1 MRRALVLVV
10 LAAVTALLAAAP
22 AGARAPARVPVAVGI
37 GDQSAAAFAHP
48 RFAAL
53 RLKKARYFVRWN
65 AIDDP
70 ALLARTDAYVT
81 AARRRGIRV
90 LMHVD
95 GVFTRRLP
103 STRQYRRKVGALVRR
118 YRAHGVRE
126 WGAWNE
132 ANSPTQPTAR
142 APRRA
147 AAYFLALRSLCRG
160 CTVVALDLLDSGT
173 VRSYARSFFRALGRR
188 RGTVRVVGIHN
199 YGDTNRNRSSG
210 TRTII
215 RAVRAQSRRTRFWLT
230 ETGGLA
236 HFRTAERT
244 VFRCSLSRQRRAVRQ
259 MFALARR
266 FRRDVDRLYPY
277 NWYGTGCT
285 GRFDA
290 GLVHADGTPRPAL
303 AELRRHLRV
312 FAR

>member
-1 MRRALVLVV
+1 MRRVLALVV
-10 LAAVTALLAAAP
+10 LVAAAALLAAAP
-22 AGARAPARVPVAVGI
+22 ADARPERVPVAVGI
-37 GDQSAAAFAHP
+37 GDQNPAAFAHP
-48 RFAAL
+48 RFASLGL
-53 RLKKARYFVRWN
+53 RKARYFVRWD
-65 AIDDP
+65 AIDDR

-95 GVFTRRLP
+95 SVFGRRLP
-103 STRQYRRKVGALVRR
+103 SVARYRRKVGALVRR

-132 ANSPTQPTAR
+132 ANSPTQPTAKH
-142 APRRA
+142 PGRA
-147 AAYFLALRSLCRG
+147 ARFFLALRSMCRG
-160 CTVVALDLLDSGT
+160 CTIVALDLLDAGDVKGYT
-173 VRSYARSFFRALGRR
+173 RAFFRALGRR
-188 RGTVRVVGIHN
+188 RSAVRVVGIHN
-199 YGDTNRNRSSG
+199 YGDTNRNRASG

-215 RAVRAQSRRTRFWLT
+215 GAVRARVRRARFWLT

-244 VFRCSLSRQRRAVRQ
+244 VFRCSLSRQRRAVRH
-259 MFALARR
+259 MFTLARR
-266 FRRDVDRLYPY
+266 YRRQVERLYPY

-290 GLVHADGTPRPAL
+290 GLVNPDGSPRPAL
-303 AELRRHLRV
+303 AELRRQLRA
-312 FAR
+312 FRR